1 MQLADVF
8 LYHFQSSVDPTKKE
22 VIIEELPHFSVTYT
36 KADDNIR
43 EFHVNMLRAN
53 MLRTM
58 SPAKKYQTR
67 INELSSKCICGL
79 PNSVFWNDSSSLRLL
94 CNGRHMA

>member
-8 LYHFQSSVDPTKKE
+8 LYHFQSFVDPTKKE
-22 VIIEELPHFSVTYT
+22 VIIEELKHLSVTYS
-36 KADDNIR
+36 KADDDIR

-58 SPAKKYQTR
+58 GPAKKIPDSYQR
-67 INELSSKCICGL
+67 A
-79 PNSVFWNDSSSLRLL
+79 VF
-94 CNGRHMA
+94 